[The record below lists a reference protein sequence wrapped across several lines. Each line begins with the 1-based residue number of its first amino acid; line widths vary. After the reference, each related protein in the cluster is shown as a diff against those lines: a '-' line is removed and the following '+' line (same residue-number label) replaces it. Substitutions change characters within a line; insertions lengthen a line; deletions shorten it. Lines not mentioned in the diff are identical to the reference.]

1 MHLGA
6 FLLLRISPILE
17 LSIWLSGTVVVL
29 GLLTAIYA
37 TLAGRVQ
44 SDIKTALAFASLTQ
58 VGIIVVE
65 IGLGLRYIALI
76 HILGHAALRTLQ
88 LLRAPTLLHDYHVL
102 ENALD
107 GHLPQNRGWLSRRM
121 PDRDGAVVLSVR
133 TGAWVSGRNAQPVFR
148 SALCGMFSAVRFIG
162 TKLDQSA
169 CRGRPSRFGQRSDP
183 QRIYRRAQVLIMIEL
198 HLPWLE
204 LAVLTPLIGALVA
217 CFVKN
222 PEKTRVVAIAFSGI
236 ALALAFSAW
245 EDFNFLKVFEA
256 HDRWDVVSPI
266 LGPDAMVVDELNAP
280 LLTLTALMFFLTPL
294 ATLRTKLKRFPFRMN
309 LVSEF
314 LMLATLA
321 CRSPWGIIVLMALQT
336 LPLIW
341 EIRSRGKSARG
352 FVIHMALFVGLF
364 VAGWA
369 MISQEDA
376 NHEHSIVAISLL
388 TVAVLIRSGCAP
400 LHCWMTD
407 LFEKATL
414 GSSLL
419 FVSPMI
425 GAYAAVRL
433 ILPIAP
439 DWALRV
445 IALASLF
452 TAVYSAGMALVQ
464 TETRRFFCY
473 LLLSNASL
481 VLVGLEVVTPIGL
494 TGALCTW
501 MAVAMSFVGFGLT
514 LRAIES
520 RVGRLS
526 LRDFHGLYSQMPT
539 LATFFLLT
547 GLAIVGFPG
556 TVGFAGIELIV
567 EGSLEVFPYVG
578 ATVVIAA
585 ALNGIAILR
594 VYFRLF
600 TGTEYQTTFSM
611 EARWPEKVTVLIL
624 SFLIIAGGIYPQPG
638 VQSRYHA
645 AKEIMAHRDASLE
658 SSSPVSGLSRLFS
671 DSADNPPS
679 NH

>member
-1 MHLGA
+1 
-6 FLLLRISPILE
+6 
-17 LSIWLSGTVVVL
+17 
-29 GLLTAIYA
+29 
-37 TLAGRVQ
+37 
-44 SDIKTALAFASLTQ
+44 
-58 VGIIVVE
+58 
-65 IGLGLRYIALI
+65 
-76 HILGHAALRTLQ
+76 
-88 LLRAPTLLHDYHVL
+88 
-102 ENALD
+102 
-107 GHLPQNRGWLSRRM
+107 
-121 PDRDGAVVLSVR
+121 
-133 TGAWVSGRNAQPVFR
+133 
-148 SALCGMFSAVRFIG
+148 
-162 TKLDQSA
+162 
-169 CRGRPSRFGQRSDP
+169 
-183 QRIYRRAQVLIMIEL
+183 MIEL

-204 LAVLTPLIGALVA
+204 LTIATPLFGALVA
-217 CFVKN
+217 SFFRN
-222 PEKTRVVAIAFSGI
+222 PEKTRLVAVLFSGI
-236 ALALAFSAW
+236 ALLLAFGAW
-245 EDFNFLKVFEA
+245 EDFNTLKVFEA
-256 HDRWDVVSPI
+256 HDRWDIVSPV
-266 LGPDAMVVDELNAP
+266 LGPDAVIVDELNAP

-321 CRSPWGIIVLMALQT
+321 CRSPWGIISLMALQT
-336 LPLIW
+336 LPLVW
-341 EIRSRGKSARG
+341 EIRSRGRSARG
-352 FVIHMALFVGLF
+352 FVIHMAAFVGLF

-369 MISQEDA
+369 MISSEDA
-376 NHEHSIVAISLL
+376 SPGHSIFSILLL
-388 TVAVLIRSGCAP
+388 TTAVLIRSGCAP
-400 LHCWMTD
+400 MHCWMTD

-419 FVSPMI
+419 FVSPLI
-425 GAYAAVRL
+425 GTYAAVRL
-433 ILPIAP
+433 VLPVAP

-481 VLVGLEVVTPIGL
+481 VLVGMEVVNPIGL

-501 MAVAMSFVGFGLT
+501 IAVSMSFIGCGLT

-526 LRDFHGLYSQMPT
+526 LRDFHGLYSQMPM

-567 EGSLEVFPYVG
+567 EGAVEVFPYVG
-578 ATVVIAA
+578 AAVVIAS
-585 ALNGIAILR
+585 ALNGIAILQ

-600 TGTEYQTTFSM
+600 TGCEYQSTFSM
-611 EARWPEKVTVLIL
+611 QARWPEKVAVLML
-624 SFLIIAGGIYPQPG
+624 SFLIIAGGIWPQPG

-645 AKEIMAHRDASLE
+645 AREIMSRREVNSKRAVVSQAECTASQFRQ
-658 SSSPVSGLSRLFS
+658 SPGIHPG
-671 DSADNPPS
+671 DP
-679 NH
+679 

>member
-1 MHLGA
+1 
-6 FLLLRISPILE
+6 
-17 LSIWLSGTVVVL
+17 
-29 GLLTAIYA
+29 
-37 TLAGRVQ
+37 
-44 SDIKTALAFASLTQ
+44 
-58 VGIIVVE
+58 
-65 IGLGLRYIALI
+65 
-76 HILGHAALRTLQ
+76 
-88 LLRAPTLLHDYHVL
+88 
-102 ENALD
+102 
-107 GHLPQNRGWLSRRM
+107 
-121 PDRDGAVVLSVR
+121 
-133 TGAWVSGRNAQPVFR
+133 
-148 SALCGMFSAVRFIG
+148 
-162 TKLDQSA
+162 
-169 CRGRPSRFGQRSDP
+169 
-183 QRIYRRAQVLIMIEL
+183 MIEL

-204 LAVLTPLIGALVA
+204 LAVLTPLVGALVGC
-217 CFVKN
+217 CFKN
-222 PEKTRVVAIAFSGI
+222 PEKTRLTAIAFSGI
-236 ALALAFSAW
+236 ALALAFGAW
-245 EDFNFLKVFEA
+245 EDFNTLKVFEA

-266 LGPDAMVVDELNAP
+266 LGTDAMVMDELNAP
-280 LLTLTALMFFLTPL
+280 LLTITALMFFLMPL
-294 ATLRTKLKRFPFRMN
+294 ATLRTKLNRFPFRTN

-321 CRSPWGIIVLMALQT
+321 CRNPWGIIGLMALQT

-369 MISQEDA
+369 MISREDA
-376 NHEHSIVAISLL
+376 NHEHSIFAVSLL
-388 TVAVLIRSGCAP
+388 TIAVLIRSGCAP
-400 LHCWMTD
+400 VHCWMTD

-433 ILPIAP
+433 LLPIAP

-445 IALASLF
+445 VALASLF

-481 VLVGLEVVTPIGL
+481 VLVGLEVVNPVGL
-494 TGALCTW
+494 TGALSTW
-501 MAVAMSFVGFGLT
+501 MAVALSFVGFGLT

-526 LRDFHGLYSQMPT
+526 LRDFHGLYSQMPM

-567 EGSLEVFPYVG
+567 EGAVEAFPYVG

-600 TGTEYQTTFSM
+600 TGTEYQSTFSM
-611 EARWPEKVTVLIL
+611 QARWPEKVAVLVL
-624 SFLIIAGGIYPQPG
+624 SFLIIAGGIFPQPG

-645 AKEIMAHRDASLE
+645 AKELMARREVHTSNDPHVTSCFEVNANEPTEDSNDASLAIIHSA
-658 SSSPVSGLSRLFS
+658 SSAATVARRHSLQRSKKTT
-671 DSADNPPS
+671 S
-679 NH
+679 NR

>member
-1 MHLGA
+1 
-6 FLLLRISPILE
+6 
-17 LSIWLSGTVVVL
+17 
-29 GLLTAIYA
+29 
-37 TLAGRVQ
+37 
-44 SDIKTALAFASLTQ
+44 
-58 VGIIVVE
+58 
-65 IGLGLRYIALI
+65 
-76 HILGHAALRTLQ
+76 
-88 LLRAPTLLHDYHVL
+88 
-102 ENALD
+102 
-107 GHLPQNRGWLSRRM
+107 
-121 PDRDGAVVLSVR
+121 
-133 TGAWVSGRNAQPVFR
+133 
-148 SALCGMFSAVRFIG
+148 
-162 TKLDQSA
+162 
-169 CRGRPSRFGQRSDP
+169 
-183 QRIYRRAQVLIMIEL
+183 MIEL

-204 LAVLTPLIGALVA
+204 LAVLTPLLGALLA
-217 CFVKN
+217 SFVKDA
-222 PEKTRVVAIAFSGI
+222 ERTRAITLACSG
-236 ALALAFSAW
+236 LALLFAVGAW
-245 EDFNFLKVFEA
+245 EDFQTLKVYEA
-256 HDRWDVVSPI
+256 HDRWDLVSPL
-266 LGPDAMVVDELNAP
+266 LGPDAMVVDEFNAP
-280 LLTLTALMFFLTPL
+280 LLALTALLCFLTPL

-309 LVSEF
+309 LLSES

-321 CRSPWGIIVLMALQT
+321 CRDPWGIIVLMALQT
-336 LPLIW
+336 LPLVW
-341 EIRSRGKSARG
+341 EIRNRGKSARC
-352 FVIHMALFVGLF
+352 FILHMVLF
-364 VAGWA
+364 VAL
-369 MISQEDA
+369 MISGWVLIGGLESGQQP
-376 NHEHSIVAISLL
+376 SMFAISLL
-388 TVAVLIRSGCAP
+388 IVAVLIRSGCAP

-433 ILPIAP
+433 VLPIAP

-452 TAVYSAGMALVQ
+452 TAVYSAGMALIQ

-501 MAVAMSFVGFGLT
+501 LAVSLSLMGFGLT

-526 LRDFHGLYSQMPT
+526 LRDFHGLYQQMPM

-567 EGSLEVFPYVG
+567 EGAVEVFPYVG
-578 ATVVIAA
+578 AAVVVAS

-600 TGTEYQTTFSM
+600 TGTEYQSTFSM
-611 EARWPEKVTVLIL
+611 QARWPEKVAVLVL
-624 SFLIIAGGIYPQPG
+624 SALIIGGGIFPQPG

-645 AKEIMAHRDASLE
+645 AREIMLRREVEAEPLPR
-658 SSSPVSGLSRLFS
+658 
-671 DSADNPPS
+671 SAMFGGFRVPEVATRKPQSVANPPHLTS
-679 NH
+679 REHGSSDHVGVR

>member
-1 MHLGA
+1 
-6 FLLLRISPILE
+6 
-17 LSIWLSGTVVVL
+17 
-29 GLLTAIYA
+29 
-37 TLAGRVQ
+37 
-44 SDIKTALAFASLTQ
+44 
-58 VGIIVVE
+58 
-65 IGLGLRYIALI
+65 
-76 HILGHAALRTLQ
+76 
-88 LLRAPTLLHDYHVL
+88 
-102 ENALD
+102 
-107 GHLPQNRGWLSRRM
+107 
-121 PDRDGAVVLSVR
+121 
-133 TGAWVSGRNAQPVFR
+133 
-148 SALCGMFSAVRFIG
+148 
-162 TKLDQSA
+162 
-169 CRGRPSRFGQRSDP
+169 
-183 QRIYRRAQVLIMIEL
+183 MIEL

-204 LAVLTPLIGALVA
+204 LAVLAPLIGAIVA
-217 CFVKN
+217 CFFKDA
-222 PEKTRVVAIAFSGI
+222 EKTRLVAIVSSGI
-236 ALALAFSAW
+236 ALAMAFGAW
-245 EDFNFLKVFEA
+245 EDFNTLKVFEA

-280 LLTLTALMFFLTPL
+280 LLALTALMFFLMPL

-309 LVSEF
+309 LISEF

-321 CRSPWGIIVLMALQT
+321 CRTPWGIICLMALQT

-341 EIRSRGKSARG
+341 EIRSRGKSPRG
-352 FVIHMALFVGLF
+352 FIIHMILFIGLF
-364 VAGWA
+364 IAGWT
-369 MISQEDA
+369 MISSEDA
-376 NHEHSIVAISLL
+376 THEHSILAISLL
-388 TVAVLIRSGCAP
+388 TVAILIRSGCAP

-425 GAYAAVRL
+425 GAYAAVRMV
-433 ILPIAP
+433 LPVAP

-473 LLLSNASL
+473 LLLSNSSL
-481 VLVGLEVVTPIGL
+481 ILVGLEVVTPIGL

-501 MAVAMSFVGFGLT
+501 LAVALSLTGFGLT
-514 LRAIES
+514 LRALES

-526 LRDFHGLYSQMPT
+526 LRDYHGLYSQMPM

-567 EGSLEVFPYVG
+567 EGAVEVFPYVG

-600 TGTEYQTTFSM
+600 TGTDCQTSFSM
-611 EARWPEKVTVLIL
+611 VARWPERVAVLVL
-624 SFLIIAGGIYPQPG
+624 SFLIIGGGVWPQPG

-645 AKEIMAHRDASLE
+645 AKEIMARREVHSESTTHTTWLSSFLE
-658 SSSPVSGLSRLFS
+658 SNEK
-671 DSADNPPS
+671 D
-679 NH
+679 

>member
-1 MHLGA
+1 ML
-6 FLLLRISPILE
+6 
-17 LSIWLSGTVVVL
+17 
-29 GLLTAIYA
+29 
-37 TLAGRVQ
+37 
-44 SDIKTALAFASLTQ
+44 
-58 VGIIVVE
+58 
-65 IGLGLRYIALI
+65 
-76 HILGHAALRTLQ
+76 
-88 LLRAPTLLHDYHVL
+88 
-102 ENALD
+102 
-107 GHLPQNRGWLSRRM
+107 
-121 PDRDGAVVLSVR
+121 
-133 TGAWVSGRNAQPVFR
+133 
-148 SALCGMFSAVRFIG
+148 
-162 TKLDQSA
+162 
-169 CRGRPSRFGQRSDP
+169 
-183 QRIYRRAQVLIMIEL
+183 EL

-204 LAVLTPLIGALVA
+204 LAVLTPLIGVGVA
-217 CFVKN
+217 SCFRDA
-222 PEKTRVVAIAFSGI
+222 EQTRQVAILFSG
-236 ALALAFSAW
+236 LALLLALGAW
-245 EDFNFLKVFEA
+245 EDFNTLNVFEV
-256 HDRWDVVSPI
+256 HDRWDLVSPI
-266 LGPDAMVVDELNAP
+266 LGPDSMVMDELNAP
-280 LLTLTALMFFLTPL
+280 LLSLTALMFFLMPL

-309 LVSEF
+309 LISEF

-321 CRSPWGIIVLMALQT
+321 CRSAWVIIVLMGLQT

-352 FVIHMALFVGLF
+352 FIIHMLLFIGLF

-369 MISQEDA
+369 LIDLGEA
-376 NHEHSIVAISLL
+376 NHQHSIVAITLL

-425 GAYAAVRL
+425 GAYAAVRML
-433 ILPIAP
+433 LPIAP

-445 IALASLF
+445 IAVASLL
-452 TAVYSAGMALVQ
+452 TAVYSACMALVQ

-501 MAVAMSFVGFGLT
+501 LAVALSLTGFGLT
-514 LRAIES
+514 LRAVES

-526 LRDFHGLYSQMPT
+526 LRDYHGLYEQMPM

-567 EGSLEVFPYVG
+567 EGAVEVFPYIG
-578 ATVVIAA
+578 ALVVIAS

-611 EARWPEKVTVLIL
+611 KARWPEKVAVLTI
-624 SFLIIAGGIYPQPG
+624 SALIIGGGIIPQPG
-638 VQSRYHA
+638 VRSRYHA
-645 AKEIMAHRDASLE
+645 AKEIMSRREVEADSIPHVGWLQDEISKAARDQ
-658 SSSPVSGLSRLFS
+658 RTQ
-671 DSADNPPS
+671 
-679 NH
+679 

>member
-1 MHLGA
+1 ML
-6 FLLLRISPILE
+6 
-17 LSIWLSGTVVVL
+17 
-29 GLLTAIYA
+29 
-37 TLAGRVQ
+37 
-44 SDIKTALAFASLTQ
+44 
-58 VGIIVVE
+58 
-65 IGLGLRYIALI
+65 
-76 HILGHAALRTLQ
+76 
-88 LLRAPTLLHDYHVL
+88 
-102 ENALD
+102 
-107 GHLPQNRGWLSRRM
+107 
-121 PDRDGAVVLSVR
+121 
-133 TGAWVSGRNAQPVFR
+133 
-148 SALCGMFSAVRFIG
+148 
-162 TKLDQSA
+162 
-169 CRGRPSRFGQRSDP
+169 
-183 QRIYRRAQVLIMIEL
+183 EL

-204 LAVLTPLIGALVA
+204 LAVLTPLIGAGVA
-217 CFVKN
+217 CFFKDA
-222 PEKTRVVAIAFSGI
+222 EKTRLIAILFSG
-236 ALALAFSAW
+236 LALASAFGAW
-245 EDFNFLKVFEA
+245 EDFNTLKVFEA
-256 HDRWDVVSPI
+256 HDRWDIVSP
-266 LGPDAMVVDELNAP
+266 LLSRDAMVVDELNAP

-294 ATLRTKLKRFPFRMN
+294 ATLRTKLKRFPFRIN

-321 CRSPWGIIVLMALQT
+321 CREPWGIIVLMALQP

-341 EIRSRGKSARG
+341 EIKDRGKSARA
-352 FVIHMALFVGLF
+352 FVIHMALFVGLL
-364 VAGWA
+364 VIGWA
-369 MISQEDA
+369 MIDAEDA
-376 NHEHSIVAISLL
+376 THEHSMIAIALL
-388 TVAVLIRSGCAP
+388 TVAILIRSGCAP

-433 ILPIAP
+433 VLPVAP

-452 TAVYSAGMALVQ
+452 TAVYAAGMSLVQ
-464 TETRRFFCY
+464 TESRRFFCY

-501 MAVAMSFVGFGLT
+501 LGICLSLTGFGLT
-514 LRAIES
+514 LRAVES

-526 LRDFHGLYSQMPT
+526 LREFHGLYQQMP
-539 LATFFLLT
+539 LLGTFFLLT

-556 TVGFAGIELIV
+556 TVGFAGVELIV
-567 EGSLEVFPYVG
+567 EGAVEVFPYVG
-578 ATVVIAA
+578 MFVVIAA

-611 EARWPEKVTVLIL
+611 HARWPERAAVLVLSIL
-624 SFLIIAGGIYPQPG
+624 IVGGGIYPQPG

-645 AKEIMAHRDASLE
+645 AKEIMSRREANLAGIERN
-658 SSSPVSGLSRLFS
+658 SSSKTKLISSRG
-671 DSADNPPS
+671 DGHDKP
-679 NH
+679 

>member
-1 MHLGA
+1 MM
-6 FLLLRISPILE
+6 
-17 LSIWLSGTVVVL
+17 
-29 GLLTAIYA
+29 
-37 TLAGRVQ
+37 Q
-44 SDIKTALAFASLTQ
+44 
-58 VGIIVVE
+58 
-65 IGLGLRYIALI
+65 
-76 HILGHAALRTLQ
+76 
-88 LLRAPTLLHDYHVL
+88 
-102 ENALD
+102 
-107 GHLPQNRGWLSRRM
+107 
-121 PDRDGAVVLSVR
+121 
-133 TGAWVSGRNAQPVFR
+133 
-148 SALCGMFSAVRFIG
+148 
-162 TKLDQSA
+162 
-169 CRGRPSRFGQRSDP
+169 
-183 QRIYRRAQVLIMIEL
+183 L

-204 LAVLTPLIGALVA
+204 LAVLTPLVGALVSSVFKDA
-217 CFVKN
+217 
-222 PEKTRVVAIAFSGI
+222 EKTRLTAIAFSG
-236 ALALAFSAW
+236 LALLLAFGAW
-245 EDFNFLKVFEA
+245 EDFNTLKVYEA
-256 HDRWDVVSPI
+256 HDRWDVVSPV

-280 LLTLTALMFFLTPL
+280 LLNLTALMFFLTPL

-309 LVSEF
+309 LLSEF

-321 CRSPWGIIVLMALQT
+321 CRNPWYLIVLMALQT
-336 LPLIW
+336 VPLIW

-352 FVIHMALFVGLF
+352 FIIHMAVFIGLL
-364 VAGWA
+364 ATGWA
-369 MISQEDA
+369 ILGSEDA
-376 NHEHSIVAISLL
+376 QQPHSILAISLI

-400 LHCWMTD
+400 LHCWVTD

-419 FVSPMI
+419 YVSPMV
-425 GAYAAVRL
+425 GAYAAVRMV
-433 ILPIAP
+433 LPIAP

-501 MAVAMSFVGFGLT
+501 LAVALSLTGFGLT

-526 LRDFHGLYSQMPT
+526 LRDFHGLYQQMPM

-567 EGSLEVFPYVG
+567 EGAVEVFPYVG
-578 ATVVIAA
+578 AAVVIAA
-585 ALNGIAILR
+585 ALNGIAIMR

-600 TGTEYQTTFSM
+600 TGTEYQSTFSM
-611 EARWPEKVTVLIL
+611 RARWPETVAVLVL
-624 SFLIIAGGIYPQPG
+624 SFLIIGGGIFPQPG

-645 AKEIMAHRDASLE
+645 AKEIMAHRDTGAIE
-658 SSSPVSGLSRLFS
+658 VPHVGWLSWQKLDGAENVHS
-671 DSADNPPS
+671 K
-679 NH
+679 